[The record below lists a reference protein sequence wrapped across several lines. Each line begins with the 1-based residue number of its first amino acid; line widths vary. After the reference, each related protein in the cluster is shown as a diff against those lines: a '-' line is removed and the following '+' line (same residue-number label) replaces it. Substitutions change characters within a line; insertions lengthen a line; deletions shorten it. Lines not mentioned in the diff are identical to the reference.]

1 MSLAIVTH
9 LLWGFFPL
17 YFRLLE
23 PADPV
28 EIIVYRAGWGMV
40 LCFLLLA
47 LLGRWSDLLSI
58 VSNRQILWRLSA
70 AGFLIVINWMVYVH
84 AVLSGHTTDAALG
97 YFINP
102 LMTVALG
109 LIVLRERL
117 TFLQK
122 IAVALGALAVMVLIV
137 GLGRFPWVSL
147 VLPLT
152 FALYSLVKK
161 DVAPSVGPIEG
172 MTVETTV
179 VTPFLLGYLAY
190 LAYGQSTSFQVL
202 AATSSSWQPHFAL
215 LMGAGVITMIPLFL
229 YAKAAQGLPLGVMGF
244 IQYISPVMQLVIG
257 VWFFR
262 ESMEPIRWLATG
274 IIWCALAVLTID
286 FTRQVHR
293 TRKLLRAA
301 R

>member
-1 MSLAIVTH
+1 
-9 LLWGFFPL
+9 
-17 YFRLLE
+17 
-23 PADPV
+23 
-28 EIIVYRAGWGMV
+28 MV
-40 LCFLLLA
+40 FCILLLA
-47 LLGRWSDLLSI
+47 LLGRWSDLILA

-70 AGFLIVINWMVYVH
+70 AGFLIVINWTVYVH

-109 LIVLRERL
+109 LVVLRERL

-122 IAVALGALAVMVLIV
+122 IAVALGALAVVVLIL
-137 GLGRFPWVSL
+137 GLGRLPWVSL

-172 MTVETTV
+172 MTVETAV

-190 LAYGQSTSFQVL
+190 LAYSQSTSFHVL
-202 AATSSSWQPHFAL
+202 AATSSSWQPHLAL
-215 LMGAGVITMIPLFL
+215 LMGAGIITMIPLFL

-262 ESMEPIRWLATG
+262 ETMEPTRWLATG

-286 FTRQVHR
+286 FARQVHR
-293 TRKLLRAA
+293 RRKLLGAA